1 MTFPIFPTSPLPA
14 KFDRESDW
22 RESNN
27 EFDSGLGQT
36 TTALTKPLYMFSFE
50 HSNAPRMQQRS
61 LEQFYNFTVK
71 GRTTPFFIKDPY
83 DQHDVMDG
91 RTIIATGGTQ
101 PTTIFFRN
109 HNSYHYWPDSADFD
123 GWLTSNN
130 SGDLTLGT
138 DYILDQETG
147 IVVFSLTATNSDF
160 FTVIKT
166 VSYFKKVVFDSNLKS
181 VSPNVWEQFDIRV
194 SMKERTR

>member
-22 RESNN
+22 RESSN

-36 TTALTKPLYMFSFE
+36 TTALTKPLYQFSFE
-50 HSNAPRMQQRS
+50 HANAPRSQQQS
-61 LEQFYNFTVK
+61 LEQFYNFTVR

-83 DQHDVMDG
+83 DQHDLADG
-91 RTIIATGGTQ
+91 RTIIATGGSQ
-101 PTTIFFRN
+101 PTSIFFRN

-138 DYILDQETG
+138 DYILDQNTG

-194 SMKERTR
+194 TMKERTR